1 MIFKFIKGLYFVVN
15 IAIILA
21 LLLLHFVI
29 KDSTYEWSLIFY
41 PFPLPVIIGI
51 VVGLSI
57 FLGKWRKY
65 NLIVAGILLVIW
77 LVGSFRFTFA
87 EPITEKDLE
96 VVFWNTSR
104 EHHFEDAVEQYGSFP
119 DVMVLAE
126 ASDTDFTRLQALYP
140 QYHFYKSKLEL
151 SVFSKHPM
159 TVISDNISKYH
170 TSVVHFE
177 TSGIHFYAVDVMGS
191 KDVPRH
197 WELDFVDEQIGFGE
211 RTMVLGDFN
220 LPYESLFFRE
230 IKTHFNHW
238 FSSKGNGFRE
248 TWPWG
253 LPLLS
258 LDHIWVSKD
267 LEILDSKKINSLE
280 SDHEMIKT
288 VIKR

>member
-1 MIFKFIKGLYFVVN
+1 MLRFIRGFYFVLNV
-15 IAIILA
+15 AIILA
-21 LLLLHFVI
+21 LLILHFII
-29 KDSTYEWSLIFY
+29 KDRTYEWSLIFY

-51 VVGLSI
+51 VVGLSL
-57 FLGKWRKY
+57 FLGTRKKY
-65 NLIVAGILLVIW
+65 NLIIAGVLLVIW
-77 LVGSFRFTFA
+77 LARSFRFTFS
-87 EPITEKDLE
+87 EPISEADIE

-104 EHHFEDAVEQYGSFP
+104 EHHFEDAITQYGSFP

-126 ASDTDFTRLQALYP
+126 ASDLDFKDLQAKHP
-140 QYHFYKSKLEL
+140 EYHFYKSTREL
-151 SVFSKHPM
+151 SIFSKHPM
-159 TVISDNISKYH
+159 TIVSDNTSHYH

-177 TSGIHFYAVDVMGS
+177 TSGIHFYAVDVTGS

-197 WELDFVDEQIGFGE
+197 WELDYVDAHIQFGKQ
-211 RTMVLGDFN
+211 TVVLGDFN
-220 LPYESLFFRE
+220 LPYESLYFKE
-230 IKTHFNHW
+230 IKQHFNHW

-267 LEILDSKKINSLE
+267 LEILDSKKLVSLE